1 MARPSTAKKFK
12 VSDKAVAAV
21 TLAVALILTAVFIVL
36 GFTGRNMDADGLYK
50 LLPWLPV
57 PGETTLWRQALKP
70 SADLGATR
78 EYTFAIRLEEAK
90 DAADAADNTAE
101 NNAAV
106 DTADNDVA
114 DDTEAK
120 DAADN
125 TADND
130 AAVDIDEITRILSL
144 RMSAMGWYG
153 ASVVAEEGK
162 LKVTV
167 PLAEAGAQTAALFS
181 ARGEVA
187 FADPSNEPFLTGDH
201 IVETDYRETVDKGVY
216 ALSFRL
222 DNEGKDIFAE
232 QSAALIGQSISI
244 MVDGQVV
251 KSPRITEALTEGMA
265 SIPGFSEV
273 EARNLAAIIKS
284 GPLPAALTEEAAQDG
299 PPAFGNN
306 VQRTLIIAL
315 AAAVLI
321 IFLYLV
327 YENRLSGLV
336 AAWVLGVQLA
346 AGYFTA
352 ALMGARFTAPTL
364 MGIYASFLLALYSV
378 MFIFRGMRGD
388 LARGRSIRQALR
400 ESYAD
405 AGHVSLDVLVSLL
418 LVTIIVMIMDT
429 GAIGLF
435 MRLLAVGLL
444 INLALIH
451 IALKG
456 LLSCVITLLG
466 EKTSL
471 YYRAG
476 GKETN

>member
-1 MARPSTAKKFK
+1 MARPSNAKKFK

-70 SADLGATR
+70 GADLGATR
-78 EYTFAIRLEEAK
+78 EYTFAIQPE
-90 DAADAADNTAE
+90 D
-101 NNAAV
+101 
-106 DTADNDVA
+106 
-114 DDTEAK
+114 AK

-130 AAVDIDEITRILSL
+130 AAVDTVENNAAVDIDEITRILSL